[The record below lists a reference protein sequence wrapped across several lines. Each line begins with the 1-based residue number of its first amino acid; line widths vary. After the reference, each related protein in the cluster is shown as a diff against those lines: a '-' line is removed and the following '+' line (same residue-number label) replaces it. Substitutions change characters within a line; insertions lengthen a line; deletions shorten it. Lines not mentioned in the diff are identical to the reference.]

1 MKLNDDDMLFVEDA
15 NYDDS
20 TRCKKQRTSSAEKG
34 EIVEESSRFSEVFN
48 VPVPKG
54 SVATVKCSGDI
65 SYTRLASPEV
75 YTDFLHNK
83 FPTRSCA
90 PFTTVNYLKYP
101 DRIAYFQMLHDLFAE
116 DLWKTLVD
124 ANKKGKKSQ
133 AYNFGTK
140 YNNTGYEKFKAPYH
154 LNIGK
159 PYRVL
164 FDFLNELKR
173 SDSQSALPNFHGKL
187 LGISVEIL
195 RGRKFTAVFR
205 WD

>member
-1 MKLNDDDMLFVEDA
+1 MSF
-15 NYDDS
+15 
-20 TRCKKQRTSSAEKG
+20 AEEG
-34 EIVEESSRFSEVFN
+34 EIVEESSRFSEIFHVS
-48 VPVPKG
+48 VPKG
-54 SVATVKCSGDI
+54 SIATLKCNGDI

-90 PFTTVNYLKYP
+90 PFTTINYTKYP

-159 PYRVL
+159 PRCVL

-195 RGRKFTAVFR
+195 SYSRKFTVVFR